1 LSCLKLGHKIS
12 LDEEVKMQVY
22 LDNNATTMCDPQVVE
37 AMQPFF
43 SELYGNPSS
52 LHKFGTSAHPA
63 LRNAINQVYSALN
76 ASDEDDIVFTSCA
89 TESNNWVLKSVW
101 IDHILNGDKNH
112 IVTTEVEHPSVL
124 STCRFLEEQGVK
136 VTYLP
141 VNEEGI
147 VEAHTVKSFITEKTA
162 LVSIMWAS
170 NETGMNFPIKEIGE
184 ICKDKGVLFHSDG
197 VQAVGKIPVDLQDVH
212 IDFVSM
218 SAHKFHGPK
227 GIGALYIRNSQAL
240 SPHMHGGE
248 QMGHRR
254 SGTLNV
260 PYIVGMGKALELATT
275 NIEEKMASIRAKRDR
290 LEDALLELSD
300 TFVVG
305 KREHR
310 NPNTI
315 LISIR
320 GVEGEGMLW
329 DLNNGQIGASTGSAC
344 ASEDLE
350 ANTVMLAI
358 GADTELAH
366 TGIRL
371 SLSRFTTDA
380 EIDYTIAH
388 FKSAVARLR
397 AISSSFA
404 VVQPTKGGEAQ
415 ACEIH

>member
-1 LSCLKLGHKIS
+1 
-12 LDEEVKMQVY
+12 MQVY
-22 LDNNATTMCDPQVVE
+22 LDNNATTMCDPLVVE

-52 LHKFGTSAHPA
+52 LHKFGTASHPA
-63 LRNAINQVYSALN
+63 LKKAIDQVYSAIN
-76 ASDEDDIVFTSCA
+76 ASDDDDVVFTSCA
-89 TESNNWVLKSVW
+89 TESNNWVLQSVFT
-101 IDHILNGDKNH
+101 DHIVNGDKNH

-124 STCRFLEEQGVK
+124 STCKFLEEQGVK

-141 VNEEGI
+141 VNEQGI
-147 VEAHTVKSFITEKTA
+147 VEAHTVKGFITDKTA

-170 NETGMNFPIKEIGE
+170 NETGMINPIKEIGE
-184 ICKDKGVLFHSDG
+184 VCREKGVLFHSDA
-197 VQAVGKIPVDLQDVH
+197 VQAIGKIPVDLQSLH

-227 GIGALYIRNSQAL
+227 GIGALYIKNSQSL
-240 SPHMHGGE
+240 SPLLHGGE

-260 PYIVGMGKALELATT
+260 PYIVGMGEAMELATT
-275 NIEEKMASIRAKRDR
+275 DIENKMTSIREKRDR
-290 LEDALLELSD
+290 LEDAILELSE

-305 KREHR
+305 NRENR
-310 NPNTI
+310 TPNTI

-358 GADTELAH
+358 GADNELAH

-380 EIDYTIAH
+380 EIDYTINH
-388 FKSAVARLR
+388 FKDAVFRLR
-397 AISSSFA
+397 NISSSFA
-404 VVQPTKGGEAQ
+404 KQQPTKGGEALE
-415 ACEIH
+415 CELH

>member
-1 LSCLKLGHKIS
+1 M
-12 LDEEVKMQVY
+12 V
-22 LDNNATTMCDPQVVE
+22 DPKVVE
-37 AMQPFF
+37 AMMPFF
-43 SELYGNPSS
+43 SEQYGNPNS
-52 LHKFGTSAHPA
+52 LHKFGTASHPA
-63 LRNAINQVYSALN
+63 LRNAVNQIYKALN
-76 ASDEDDIVFTSCA
+76 AGDEDDIIFTSCA

-101 IDHILNGDKNH
+101 IDKILHGEKNH

-124 STCRFLEEQGVK
+124 ATCKFLEDQGVK

-141 VNEEGI
+141 VNDEGI

-162 LVSIMWAS
+162 LVSVMWAS
-170 NETGMNFPIKEIGE
+170 NETGMIFPIKEIGE
-184 ICKDKGVLFHSDG
+184 ICKAKGVLFHSDG

-212 IDFVSM
+212 VDFVSM

-240 SPHMHGGE
+240 SPLLNGGE
-248 QMGHRR
+248 HMGGRR

-260 PYIVGMGKALELATT
+260 PYIVGMGKAIELATE

-290 LEDALLELSD
+290 LEDALLELPD

-310 NPNTI
+310 TPNTI

-329 DLNNGQIGASTGSAC
+329 DLNNGAIGASTGSAC
-344 ASEDLE
+344 ASADLE

-358 GADTELAH
+358 GADHELAH

-388 FKSAVARLR
+388 FKKAVERLR
-397 AISSSFA
+397 AISSSYA
-404 VVQPTKGGEAQ
+404 KVKPTPGGEVKE
-415 ACEIH
+415 CELHHGHH

>member
-1 LSCLKLGHKIS
+1 
-12 LDEEVKMQVY
+12 MQVY

-43 SELYGNPSS
+43 SEIYGNPNS
-52 LHKFGTSAHPA
+52 LHKFGTASHPA
-63 LRNAINQVYSALN
+63 LSKAIDQAYTAIN
-76 ASDEDDIVFTSCA
+76 ASDNDDIVFTSCA
-89 TESNNWVLKSVW
+89 TESNNWVLQGVW

-112 IVTTEVEHPSVL
+112 IVTTEVEHPSIL
-124 STCRFLEEQGVK
+124 STCKFLEEQGVK

-141 VNEEGI
+141 VNDQGV

-162 LVSIMWAS
+162 LVSVMWAS
-170 NETGMNFPIKEIGE
+170 NETGMIFPIEEIGE
-184 ICKDKGVLFHSDG
+184 ICKEKGVLFHSDA
-197 VQAVGKIPVDLQDVH
+197 VQAVGKIPVDVSKVH
-212 IDFVSM
+212 LDFMSF

-227 GIGALYIRNSQAL
+227 GIGGLYIKDSQAL
-240 SPHMHGGE
+240 SPLLHGGE
-248 QMGHRR
+248 HMGGRR

-260 PYIVGMGKALELATT
+260 PYIVGMGLAMELATK
-275 NIEEKMASIRAKRDR
+275 NIEETMAKIRAKRDR
-290 LEDALLELSD
+290 LEDELLKLSD
-300 TFVVG
+300 TFSVG
-305 KREHR
+305 DRENR
-310 NPNTI
+310 TPNTI

-329 DLNNGQIGASTGSAC
+329 DLNNSQIGASTGSAC
-344 ASEDLE
+344 ASADLE

-358 GADTELAH
+358 GADNELAH

-388 FKSAVARLR
+388 FKGAVERLR

-404 VVQPTKGGEAQ
+404 KQKPTKGGEVQ
-415 ACEIH
+415 ECELHHH

>member
-1 LSCLKLGHKIS
+1 
-12 LDEEVKMQVY
+12 MQVY
-22 LDNNATTMCDPQVVE
+22 LDNNATTMVDPKVVE
-37 AMQPFF
+37 AMIPFF
-43 SELYGNPSS
+43 SEQYGNPNS
-52 LHKFGTSAHPA
+52 LHKFGTASHPA
-63 LRNAINQVYSALN
+63 LRNAVNQMYKALN
-76 ASDEDDIVFTSCA
+76 ASDDDDIIFTSCA

-101 IDHILNGDKNH
+101 VDKILHGEKNH

-124 STCRFLEEQGVK
+124 ATCKFLEDQGVK

-141 VNEEGI
+141 VNDEGI

-162 LVSIMWAS
+162 LVSVMWAS
-170 NETGMNFPIKEIGE
+170 NETGMIFPIKEIGE
-184 ICKDKGVLFHSDG
+184 ICKAKGVLFHSDG

-212 IDFVSM
+212 VDFVSM

-240 SPHMHGGE
+240 SPLLNGGE
-248 QMGHRR
+248 HMGGRR

-260 PYIVGMGKALELATT
+260 PYIVGMGKAIELATE
-275 NIEEKMASIRAKRDR
+275 NMEEKMASIRAKRDR
-290 LEDALLELSD
+290 LEDALLELPD

-310 NPNTI
+310 TPNTI

-329 DLNNGQIGASTGSAC
+329 DLNNGAIGASTGSAC
-344 ASEDLE
+344 ASADLE

-358 GADTELAH
+358 GADHELAH

-380 EIDYTIAH
+380 EVDYTIAH
-388 FKSAVARLR
+388 FKKAVERLR
-397 AISSSFA
+397 AISSSYA
-404 VVQPTKGGEAQ
+404 KVKPTPGGEVKE
-415 ACEIH
+415 CELHHHH

>member
-1 LSCLKLGHKIS
+1 
-12 LDEEVKMQVY
+12 MQVY

-37 AMQPFF
+37 VMQPFF
-43 SELYGNPSS
+43 SELYGNPNS
-52 LHKFGTSAHPA
+52 LHKFGTATHPA
-63 LRNAINQVYSALN
+63 LSKAIDQVYTAIN
-76 ASDEDDIVFTSCA
+76 ASDNDDIVFTSCA
-89 TESNNWVLKSVW
+89 TESNNWVLKSVFNDL
-101 IDHILNGDKNH
+101 IVNGDKNH
-112 IVTTEVEHPSVL
+112 IVTTEVEHPSIL
-124 STCRFLEEQGVK
+124 SACKFLEEEGVK

-141 VNEEGI
+141 VNDQGI
-147 VEAHTVKSFITEKTA
+147 VEAHTVKSFITDKTA

-170 NETGMNFPIKEIGE
+170 NETGMIFPIKEIGE
-184 ICKDKGVLFHSDG
+184 ICREKGVLFHSDG

-212 IDFVSM
+212 VDFVSM

-227 GIGALYIRNSQAL
+227 GIGALYIKDSQPL
-240 SPHMHGGE
+240 TPLLHGGE
-248 QMGHRR
+248 HMGGRR

-260 PYIVGMGKALELATT
+260 PYIVGMGKAIELATT
-275 NIEEKMASIRAKRDR
+275 NIEETMAKIRAKRDR
-290 LEDALLELSD
+290 LEDELLKLSD

-305 KREHR
+305 DRENR
-310 NPNTI
+310 TPNTI

-329 DLNNGQIGASTGSAC
+329 DLNNGDIGASTGSAC

-358 GADTELAH
+358 GADNELAH

-388 FKSAVARLR
+388 FKSAVERLR

-404 VVQPTKGGEAQ
+404 KQAPTPGGEVQ
-415 ACEIH
+415 ECELHHH